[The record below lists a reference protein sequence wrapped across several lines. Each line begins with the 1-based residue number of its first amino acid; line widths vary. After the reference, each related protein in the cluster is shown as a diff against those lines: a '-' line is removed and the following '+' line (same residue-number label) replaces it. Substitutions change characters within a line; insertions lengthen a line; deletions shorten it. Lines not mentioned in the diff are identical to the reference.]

1 MSEVAVGDT
10 DDDQLYYTKIYLD
23 ENLRQKYSIKL
34 DHKADIF
41 QNLNGV
47 VGKNFFLINVIDVS

>member
-47 VGKNFFLINVIDVS
+47 LGKNFFLINVIDVS